1 MIVRCCPR
9 CFSLR
14 IRRAQPQ
21 SPFEVFLLPLVLL
34 RPYRCEKC
42 KRRYYGSAFAKRL
55 ATPDETAPGVA
66 SKLAETAAPA
76 ARHR

>member
-14 IRRAQPQ
+14 IPRSQPQ
-21 SPFEVFLLPLVLL
+21 SPLEVFLLPFGLP
-34 RPYRCEKC
+34 RPYRCGKC
-42 KRRYYGSAFAKRL
+42 KRRFYGSALAKRL
-55 ATPDETAPGVA
+55 ATPDDTAPAVA
-66 SKLAETAAPA
+66 LKLAETAAPA